1 MTGKELFQ
9 IWAPTGKK
17 WVDWVRPVS
26 FVALQECTR
35 QYSMSGFSVMPAT
48 YLSKDCLDAA
58 ILVDLPGA
66 ESVKE
71 GLALAKVGF
80 RPIPIYNGTIEQSG
94 ARATADNQVI
104 SIALQMGANELSK
117 IDIPE
122 NALPAFLMDKN
133 RLHRYKME
141 EAIFDNSWDVYPQDI
156 PSAEYLWENGIRR
169 VIIVSDTLSRDIK
182 KLMYDYQKKKIA
194 IWLTKGYEPPK
205 KITIHRPLREERY

>member
-1 MTGKELFQ
+1 
-9 IWAPTGKK
+9 
-17 WVDWVRPVS
+17 
-26 FVALQECTR
+26 
-35 QYSMSGFSVMPAT
+35 MSGFSVMPAT

-156 PSAEYLWENGIRR
+156 PSAEYLLENGIRR